1 MATDPVIP
9 FDYLER
15 EKRRAQSQ
23 QGSDPIADAMGLL
36 HQEQIRST
44 IIRAPDAASTANVTR
59 VARDAG
65 EPPAMVEDRVADVAK
80 AQQADRFTR
89 VLGQYPAFT
98 GWAIQN
104 PRDAVAASGDHKS
117 LGLIGDAWKAIENWG
132 TDPNVKPRASSNIV
146 GGAGPMAG
154 GVTDTSPFSS
164 DYRGSSQDVTPY
176 KLALRTGAG
185 VSGLVQ
191 GTLGVAEA
199 AGEAS
204 QAYNPV
210 DWAQKALFGGSVGS
224 IVADLARARRKAW
237 GQTTTDLEQ
246 ASQAKSVVGRGILS
260 GVESVPGSLAA
271 LGVTLA
277 TGNPYAGASVLG
289 ATTGGQSYGD
299 ARDAGLGVG
308 KSLTKAGIDAAIE
321 TGTEIL
327 PERYLGELAHGAP
340 ITKAIGRY
348 LLSELG
354 GEEAATLGQ
363 DFNQWAMIDA
373 NKGKSFADYAA
384 EIAPHAVDTAIA
396 VLTTGAVMGGAGS
409 LSRILVKQ
417 TYEADQAAREKAVF
431 DAHEK
436 AAAGSEYRKLDP
448 EGYAQMVGY
457 VSEAQGRSS
466 VFVPAEAVRAYQQSD
481 AYDQFEDPFSPY
493 QSQIDEAAATGGDV
507 VLPASFAL
515 GTLPGT
521 SAWAAVK
528 DDLRLRPGGMSA
540 READEMNSHLDE
552 MVKGLAEQHTAN
564 SQSTAQEFDA
574 RSAMVERVTHELQNA
589 GFTPT
594 NAAVQAELIAQRVAT
609 RAARLGRNMQP
620 GDFDTRI
627 MSVLPPALAQMQQAD
642 NVDLV
647 INAMRTGKDATK
659 QTGKSLLDFIAAK
672 GGIEDRGGNVAAMG
686 GDKWHVGKVGKR
698 KLLKAYNDAQGNMLG
713 SSGSNPNS
721 ISNLIDAAISEGYF
735 PELLAMREN
744 GEKIDDR
751 VLLDAIGQ
759 ELGGSPVYPEAAKV
773 DNVRLA
779 ADELRQMLEDQGR
792 DSSGMSDAEI
802 RRAIA
807 DHVEAMRGDGTT
819 YEQMP
824 DTLVVDG
831 VERSTRNSEGMPL
844 SRSEEGVRAFWAW
857 FGDSKVVDEEG
868 RPLVVYHGTG
878 ADIEAFN
885 GITWAS
891 VGTGLAQ
898 EYAAMREVR
907 GQGMA
912 NVMPLYMRAERVFDA
927 DLGLSKSET
936 VGSFFN
942 EALEQ
947 AMAQEREVDLERA
960 RSLLETVKAAAKRE
974 ESGPR
979 YAREDFWFEP
989 ETMFGKDGA
998 TAIRDL
1004 FDLLGFDSIKM
1015 QENGTDTY
1023 GAFSPTQIKSINNRG
1038 TFDPV
1043 DARILFQSDE
1053 FQNYGNAPLSD
1064 VVEVDDL
1071 VSDEMVPSLTAQDL
1085 VGLKIF
1091 PTISDRTAAAAI
1103 YGGIDSAGAER
1114 KVALLGGPLFPLRE
1128 TNWLANVVWANRGK
1142 GVTAQKADK
1151 LVKGATHMMVV
1162 MGDADM
1168 HISNTTV
1175 QNAFLSTI
1183 EAYIRTGRISPEN
1196 LGELA
1201 ELVRTPSPEVTD
1213 SKTGQIREKSKEV
1226 LAIEK
1231 RLAEFPGFNDV
1242 RAFEDYVHSL
1252 SFEARKRILQIM
1264 ASKKA
1269 QAFGAPSMTRILDAT
1284 REPSMAGHRWGDGV
1298 LLVELDKDRPFI
1310 TLGEEGTMPHP
1321 DFPLGIRGKVVGRMK
1336 TPLNYETLW
1345 ADWTAEAKIAGKQN
1359 VRRAFELAK
1368 PVVEVTR
1375 ELADRIAAS
1384 EASGIDSA
1392 RQARLA
1398 VDFVLGNWKTTDAGV
1413 KQGGISP
1420 QEYLDAIANSPAKA
1434 VLSEYTLKQVKADVK
1449 SGAMTVYQLGADG
1462 QIFFALKRGDPSYAA
1477 DYGIETPGITDN
1489 EVMLTSVINNEQGA
1503 RGVGGPAVVLKAL
1516 QEGATVLDC
1525 FAVKNDKFVDGF
1537 LPKLYA
1543 EFGFEKVA
1551 EVPFDPSYYDDTKLA
1566 EAVRYWKESTPGYD
1580 PETHGYPPL
1589 VIMKWAGT
1597 DEQRAS
1603 IVQRY
1608 FERGLEDFLAGG
1620 TRADVSSAFEELAGN
1635 DRQASGRP
1643 SESNAGPARG
1653 MQGTAG
1659 RGLSDRLRRLVGAV
1673 GSLTPEGARNLGLT
1687 PEEVARVG
1695 RSEGRT
1701 LYQSAYHG
1709 SPHIFDRFS
1718 LDAIGTGEGAQA
1730 YGYGLYFAGRKEI
1743 AEHYRRA
1750 LSGRGNIQI
1759 DGTDLL
1765 TFMEQSPAQM
1775 RESAKSVALDFYEYE
1790 GVTRE
1795 QQEQANQSFG
1805 WAAFARALDQVRA
1818 QRAGFPDLTQT
1829 FNYISARF
1837 EKEANQKTDLRDKL
1851 SDLLVA
1857 AYARALGQSGRLTI
1871 EDPGRLYQVEIPDD
1885 NEYLLWDKP
1894 LSEQSGDAWDQVID
1908 AVQRHMGDP
1917 MGEELAAMFEAGDQ
1931 TGEEAYRW
1939 IAASFEKG
1947 FVPDGLSRGPS
1958 LSHGKGAQ
1966 MASEI
1971 LKDAGIAGIKY
1982 LDGGSRAD
1990 GEGSFN
1996 YVVFDDSRV
2005 SITAY
2010 EQSYGE
2016 GPRGRISLPANGFG
2030 TGPATIELFQ
2040 NRNPSTLLHEL
2051 GHQWLEE
2058 LRYDAN
2064 LPGAP
2069 DQLKND
2075 WQAVQDW
2082 FAANGHPVVDGFI
2095 PTEAH
2100 ELWARGHERYLME
2113 GKSPSSALTRLFET
2127 FRGWLLN
2134 VYRTVEALRSPI
2146 SPEIRQVFDRLY
2158 ATDEEITQ
2166 RTQEQAMN
2174 PLFKDAASA
2183 GMTGPE
2189 FEAYTEQVLG
2199 ARDKAHA
2206 DLLAKTMASI
2216 KRRVTKAWN
2225 DERRGVLADEAERLD
2240 ASPILSS
2247 LRMMKAT
2254 PLSLEWLQ
2262 DRMGQDVTDL
2272 LPKRVPPIW
2281 REGGANPDSLAEM
2294 AGFESGQQMI
2304 EVLIGAERQH
2314 RQAKEG
2320 GDQRTMRER
2329 MIQQAADAEMQRR
2342 HGDDPFNDGS
2352 IEQEAI
2358 AAVNNELAG
2367 EVLASEIR
2375 ILSRKTGQRP
2385 TPYKIARDWARGKVR
2400 GGTVA
2405 EEASPGSIQRHARAV
2420 AKAGREAEKAM
2431 LAGKFDEAQRF
2442 KQQQMLSSALLA
2454 EAKAAHD
2461 EVTLAQARLAKIA
2474 KRKTMKS
2481 VDQDYLEQAHALLDD
2496 IDLGPRSQKSLER
2509 QGKWEAWAAAREA
2522 EGYDVLRP
2530 DAFRPGTHW
2539 SKLPVETFLGLDE
2552 TIKQVLHLGRLK
2564 QTLLDNQE
2572 QREWDAVFD
2581 EAVGGA
2587 SNISGPPPADL
2598 AEPGWWDA
2606 LKGKVL
2612 GVDAALLKME
2622 TVFDWLDGG
2631 NSNGVFNRIA
2641 FRPVADAQAREQD
2654 MLKDYYG
2661 RIKALFEAVPGEVS
2675 ARWNDV
2681 LNPPFIDV
2689 HTERPMRINRKQAV
2703 AMALNIGNE
2712 GNLQRLADGYRVSP
2726 AAVEQWLGE
2735 TLTAEEWQFVQ
2746 GVWDTIDT
2754 LWPQIEALEKR
2765 VNGIAPE
2772 KVEARTFSTPHGQM
2786 RGGYYPA
2793 IYDVSRDYKA
2803 AENAGKET
2811 DLFEGRYTRATTRA
2825 SSTKERAEKVKR
2837 PILLDL
2843 GVINRHLGEVIHD
2856 ITHREAVIQAHKF
2869 LSSERVRRAVDQALG
2884 SEIGKQLGPWVKFVA
2899 NSWAQER
2906 AGNEGFGR
2914 WIGKARANATVV
2926 GMGFRA
2932 TTMVTQ
2938 IAGYS
2943 NSVEVVGAEPLA
2955 KAIAQFSSNPV
2966 AAVRSVMEK
2975 SGEIRHR
2982 MDTLD
2987 RDLRSEIAK
2996 VAAANPASKLARQ
3009 AMDAKRFMFH
3019 GIGYMDMAVSVPTWM
3034 AGYSNAIALG
3044 MSEADAIYAGDKA
3057 VRQSQGAGSPKDL
3070 AAIQRGT
3077 GKWGEALKL
3086 VTMFYSYF
3094 SAQYQRERTLG
3105 RDIMAVDGRRS
3116 RSTPKLVAR
3125 AFFLLVLPPL
3135 LTEVL
3140 RAAAGAGNPPDDDEW
3155 WTEWVL
3161 RKLTANAVGPIPVV
3175 RDLIEPVWQ
3184 GVRGAKVWNPSV
3196 TPLQRAMDSIVAAG
3210 KDVGHIARGEETKHA
3225 VKDLMETAG
3234 YVTGLVPGQVAS
3246 ATQFLVDVGNGTS
3259 QPKDAWDW
3267 IEGLSTGKVKQ

>member
-721 ISNLIDAAISEGYF
+721 ISNLLDAAISEGYF

-792 DSSGMSDAEI
+792 DPSGMSDAEI

-844 SRSEEGVRAFWAW
+844 SRSEEGIRAFWNW
-857 FGDSKVVDEEG
+857 FGESRVVDEEG

-891 VGTGLAQ
+891 AGMGLAQ
-898 EYAAMREVR
+898 EYASMREVL
-907 GQGMA
+907 GQGVA
-912 NVMPLYMRAERVFDA
+912 TVLPLYMRAERVFDA
-927 DLGLSKSET
+927 DAGLSKSET

-942 EALEQ
+942 TALEQ
-947 AMAQEREVDLERA
+947 AIEQGREIDLERA
-960 RSLLETVKAAAKRE
+960 RALLDTIRSAGKRE

-979 YAREDFWFEP
+979 YDRHDFWNKSAE
-989 ETMFGKDGA
+989 MFGRDGA
-998 TAIRDL
+998 GAIREM
-1004 FDLLGFDSIKM
+1004 FDLMGFDGIKM
-1015 QENGTDTY
+1015 RENGSDTF
-1023 GAFSPTQIKSINNRG
+1023 GAFSPAQIKSINNRG
-1038 TFDPV
+1038 TFDPA
-1043 DARILFQSDE
+1043 DARILYQDAAPSEPLVVIHNLSSDK
-1053 FQNYGNAPLSD
+1053 FRNALELGGLAAPSIAVIRADIDWTNFGDISLVASPDLVDPKKDRAARGFNADVYSPRQPRAQFDLHGPTLKNLRSDMAEPAKALGESFDVDFDPDKLSREGIAAIEASAIAKLAFLRSIGQD
-1064 VVEVDDL
+1064 VKPVRDQRPEVDKALVKAAKGAKSWQDLMFSDSGFEKAVVEVEQKRLAELEAEGADAEVLRRVRLRTFEYDAAGNVLGVTDSVLRDRARAAIAINQPPPINRWKTREAIDRKIEATKKRPAEFRMWVQDNYAGLIAGRFFETRDSGRRKAYTMENLVREMTRTIRDGEGYNYGVGSLRSNVAKQFRSIAEMQADRGSILSDDAMEKIKAE
-1071 VSDEMVPSLTAQDL
+1071 VSDEMTALAEKFAPYHRSGQDFGWLDIFTSFLKDLSAGRVREWQQDIFSKPAPDALLAEAREFLGKLRGLPTEYFEVKMQRAVNFSEFAGAAVPDDTPKDVINSLRGF
-1085 VGLKIF
+1085 GLQVASYPKGG
-1091 PTISDRTAAAAI
+1091 SRQAAI
-1103 YGGIDSAGAER
+1103 
-1114 KVALLGGPLFPLRE
+1114 
-1128 TNWLANVVWANRGK
+1128 
-1142 GVTAQKADK
+1142 
-1151 LVKGATHMMVV
+1151 
-1162 MGDADM
+1162 
-1168 HISNTTV
+1168 
-1175 QNAFLSTI
+1175 
-1183 EAYIRTGRISPEN
+1183 
-1196 LGELA
+1196 
-1201 ELVRTPSPEVTD
+1201 
-1213 SKTGQIREKSKEV
+1213 
-1226 LAIEK
+1226 
-1231 RLAEFPGFNDV
+1231 
-1242 RAFEDYVHSL
+1242 
-1252 SFEARKRILQIM
+1252 
-1264 ASKKA
+1264 
-1269 QAFGAPSMTRILDAT
+1269 
-1284 REPSMAGHRWGDGV
+1284 
-1298 LLVELDKDRPFI
+1298 
-1310 TLGEEGTMPHP
+1310 
-1321 DFPLGIRGKVVGRMK
+1321 
-1336 TPLNYETLW
+1336 
-1345 ADWTAEAKIAGKQN
+1345 AKIAAGSQ
-1359 VRRAFELAK
+1359 RR
-1368 PVVEVTR
+1368 
-1375 ELADRIAAS
+1375 
-1384 EASGIDSA
+1384 
-1392 RQARLA
+1392 
-1398 VDFVLGNWKTTDAGV
+1398 VL
-1413 KQGGISP
+1413 
-1420 QEYLDAIANSPAKA
+1420 
-1434 VLSEYTLKQVKADVK
+1434 
-1449 SGAMTVYQLGADG
+1449 
-1462 QIFFALKRGDPSYAA
+1462 F
-1477 DYGIETPGITDN
+1477 
-1489 EVMLTSVINNEQGA
+1489 
-1503 RGVGGPAVVLKAL
+1503 
-1516 QEGATVLDC
+1516 
-1525 FAVKNDKFVDGF
+1525 
-1537 LPKLYA
+1537 
-1543 EFGFEKVA
+1543 
-1551 EVPFDPSYYDDTKLA
+1551 
-1566 EAVRYWKESTPGYD
+1566 
-1580 PETHGYPPL
+1580 
-1589 VIMKWAGT
+1589 
-1597 DEQRAS
+1597 
-1603 IVQRY
+1603 
-1608 FERGLEDFLAGG
+1608 
-1620 TRADVSSAFEELAGN
+1620 
-1635 DRQASGRP
+1635 
-1643 SESNAGPARG
+1643 
-1653 MQGTAG
+1653 
-1659 RGLSDRLRRLVGAV
+1659 
-1673 GSLTPEGARNLGLT
+1673 
-1687 PEEVARVG
+1687 
-1695 RSEGRT
+1695 
-1701 LYQSAYHG
+1701 QSAYHG

-1730 YGYGLYFAGRKEI
+1730 YGWGLYFAGRKEI
-1743 AEHYRRA
+1743 AEHYRKA
-1750 LSGRGNIQI
+1750 LATKPLLEKIEI
-1759 DGTDLL
+1759 DSDVFADEAVQL
-1765 TFMEQSPAQM
+1765 A
-1775 RESAKSVALDFYEYE
+1775 RESGGLTENEAQLLDALEADDFLGFEYLH
-1790 GVTRE
+1790 
-1795 QQEQANQSFG
+1795 QAIRAVFKEPDAFDISPELVLAVKNQ
-1805 WAAFARALDQVRA
+1805 
-1818 QRAGFPDLTQT
+1818 
-1829 FNYISARF
+1829 
-1837 EKEANQKTDLRDKL
+1837 
-1851 SDLLVA
+1851 
-1857 AYARALGQSGRLTI
+1857 
-1871 EDPGRLYQVEIPDD
+1871 GRLYQVEIPDD

-1894 LSEQSGDAWDQVID
+1894 LSEQPEKVRAAIEALKGGDKEVDQLSGDELFAALGGLEQTL
-1908 AVQRHMGDP
+1908 GDKEKT
-1917 MGEELAAMFEAGDQ
+1917 GQGFYKELTALKGSD
-1931 TGEEAYRW
+1931 R
-1939 IAASFEKG
+1939 AASKA
-1947 FVPDGLSRGPS
+1947 L
-1958 LSHGKGAQ
+1958 H
-1966 MASEI
+1966 
-1971 LKDAGIAGIKY
+1971 DAGIAGIKY
-1982 LDGGSRAD
+1982 LDGGSRTE

-2016 GPRGRISLPANGFG
+2016 GPRGRISLPVNGFG

-2294 AGFESGQQMI
+2294 TGFESGQQMI

-2385 TPYKIARDWARGKVR
+2385 TPYKIARAWARGKVR

-2405 EEASPGSIQRHARAV
+2405 EEASPGAIQRHARAV

-2442 KQQQMLSSALLA
+2442 KQQQMLSSALLS

-2461 EVTLAQARLAKIA
+2461 EVTSAQARLAKIA

-2712 GNLQRLADGYRVSP
+2712 GNLQRLSDGYRVNP
-2726 AAVEQWLGE
+2726 AAIEQWLNE
-2735 TLTAEEWQFVQ
+2735 TLTAEEWRFVQ

-2754 LWPQIEALEKR
+2754 LWPEIEGLEKR

-2772 KVEARTFSTPHGQM
+2772 KVEPRSFATQHGQM